1 MKLLVS
7 FIYKKMLF
15 IVVGKRGKIEK
26 KGKLTDAL
34 PAGWTTA
41 DRARSNLA
49 VAGGHAAL
57 GVGLAASRI
66 ALMPWR
72 LAAVA
77 QVRRALVSLAHRFPS
92 ASAPPCVLASG
103 HACLSSDLTRHEKSC
118 CTSQNLRTKPHYNKT
133 GIPFV

>member
-1 MKLLVS
+1 MKLLIS

-26 KGKLTDAL
+26 KGKERKEKGGRPRTAHARTL
-34 PAGWTTA
+34 P
-41 DRARSNLA
+41 SP
-49 VAGGHAAL
+49 AAML
-57 GVGLAASRI
+57 PLGLAASRI

-133 GIPFV
+133 GIRFV

>member
-49 VAGGHAAL
+49 VAGGHAAH
-57 GVGLAASRI
+57 GPRRVAHRADALAPCRRCTGAPCARVSGPPLSKCVR
-66 ALMPWR
+66 
-72 LAAVA
+72 AAVCTCI
-77 QVRRALVSLAHRFPS
+77 RPR
-92 ASAPPCVLASG
+92 
-103 HACLSSDLTRHEKSC
+103 LS
-118 CTSQNLRTKPHYNKT
+118 
-133 GIPFV
+133 IF

>member
-1 MKLLVS
+1 
-7 FIYKKMLF
+7 MLF
-15 IVVGKRGKIEK
+15 IVVGKGGKIEK
-26 KGKLTDAL
+26 KGKEREEKGGRPRTAHARTL
-34 PAGWTTA
+34 P
-41 DRARSNLA
+41 SP
-49 VAGGHAAL
+49 AAML
-57 GVGLAASRI
+57 PMGLAASRI

-118 CTSQNLRTKPHYNKT
+118 CTSQNIRTKPHYNKT